1 MKRFFSKKLNLSPL
15 WTVLLWLALS
25 GFLLL
30 VCVALQPGALTN
42 TLKNFLHEPR
52 LILLNLFPIL
62 ALSGVLTALLGNLFW
77 AGSGT
82 ALVFS
87 LLSLA
92 NLIKVECRKDPL
104 VPADFSLLGEAMVA
118 TGEYQLDLHLP
129 YLALILLLCLAL
141 VLLGIKCKTRL
152 KPWLRAGA
160 GLALAGLFVGSML
173 TVYPSAEVYTRMVKS
188 VDGLSSSNVP
198 AVFDETGF
206 LYCFLHNYGLY
217 EAQVPE
223 GYDAKEAAAWAAGS
237 GEAAEALDV
246 DVIMIQC
253 EAFSDIYEAEA
264 FDYAPGENPLELYW
278 QVAASSQAVSGHIV
292 VSNYGA
298 GTANTEFD
306 VLTGVGTNLLNENST
321 SAFRLIH
328 HQTASLAR
336 LFGSRGYG
344 NWFMHPGEAW
354 FYNRQSV
361 YDYLGFGERT
371 FVDDFRGRFPWKGAY
386 VSDEGFGMMLRE
398 KYEAWRASAD
408 APWFAFTVTIQN
420 HQAYPWSRYA
430 ERPPEAPLK
439 VAVSD
444 ETLETLSVYAEG
456 IRDSSRLL
464 LEMTEYLDGRER
476 PVLLVFWGDHL
487 PALGKSFS
495 VFREIGLD
503 IGNEADPA
511 SAIDTYTTPFVI
523 WANRAYCERY
533 DFAARAAAL
542 ELPAGA
548 RISDV
553 YLGELVY
560 ELCGLEGTD
569 PWWDFLGQ
577 ARRTL
582 PVYCQGR
589 YELPDGTVTETL
601 TPAQRAVEDKLRKWG
616 YYRIFDERLS

>member
-1 MKRFFSKKLNLSPL
+1 MKRFFSKKLELSPG
-15 WTVLLWLALS
+15 WTVLLWLALG
-25 GFLLL
+25 GFILLF
-30 VCVALQPGALTN
+30 CVALQPGALTN
-42 TLKNFLHEPR
+42 TLRNFLHEPR
-52 LILLNLFPIL
+52 LIVLNLFPIL
-62 ALSGVLTALLGNLFW
+62 ALLGVLWALLGNLFW
-77 AGSGT
+77 AGSLT
-82 ALVFS
+82 ALVFH
-87 LLSLA
+87 LLSLV

-104 VPADFSLLGEAMVA
+104 VPPDFGLLGEAMTA

-129 YLALILLLCLAL
+129 YLAVIVLVSLAL
-141 VLLGIKCKTRL
+141 FLLGVKCKTKL

-160 GLALAGLFVGSML
+160 GLLLAGLFVGSML
-173 TVYPSAEVYTRMVKS
+173 TVYPSAEVYTQMVKS

-217 EAQVPE
+217 EAQVPA
-223 GYDAKEAAAWAAGS
+223 GYDPAEAAAWAADT
-237 GEAAEALDV
+237 GEAVEPLDV
-246 DVIMIQC
+246 DVILIQC
-253 EAFSDIYEAEA
+253 EAFSDLYEAEA

-278 QVAASSQAVSGHIV
+278 QVAASEQAVSGHIV

-306 VLTGVGTNLLNENST
+306 VLTGVETNLLNENST

-336 LFGSRGYG
+336 VFGARGYG

-371 FVDDFRGRFPWKGAY
+371 FVDEFRGRFPWKGAY

-398 KYEAWRASAD
+398 KYEAYRASTD

-430 ERPPEAPLK
+430 ERPAEAPLK
-439 VAVSD
+439 VPVSD

-456 IRDSSRLL
+456 IRDSARLL
-464 LEMTEYLDGRER
+464 HDMTLYLDEQER
-476 PVLLVFWGDHL
+476 PTLLVFWGDHL

-495 VFREIGLD
+495 VYREIGLD
-503 IGNEADPA
+503 IGNEAELA
-511 SAIDTYTTPFVI
+511 SAFDTYTTPFVL
-523 WANRAYCERY
+523 WANRAYCEQY

-542 ELPAGA
+542 DLPAGE

-553 YLGELVY
+553 YLGELVC
-560 ELCGLEGTD
+560 ELCGLEGAD
-569 PWWDFLGQ
+569 PWWDFLGE
-577 ARRTL
+577 ARRAL
-582 PVYCQGR
+582 PVICGGR
-589 YELPDGTVTETL
+589 YILPDGTMTETL
-601 TPAQRAVEDKLRKWG
+601 TPAQQAVEDKLRKWG
-616 YYRIFDERLS
+616 YYRVFDERVS